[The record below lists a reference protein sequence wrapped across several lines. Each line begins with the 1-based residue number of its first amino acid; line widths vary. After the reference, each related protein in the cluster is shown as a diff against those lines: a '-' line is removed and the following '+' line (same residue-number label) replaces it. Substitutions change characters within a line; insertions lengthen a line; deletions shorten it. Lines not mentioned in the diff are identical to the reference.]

1 MVPSGA
7 WSLAYKML
15 IQTDCII
22 SCKYL
27 QKKKLP
33 KQVIYMKKKKA
44 TQTKIKGENVN
55 PSGERLR
62 PE

>member
-1 MVPSGA
+1 MQ
-7 WSLAYKML
+7 
-15 IQTDCII
+15 IFTE
-22 SCKYL
+22 
-27 QKKKLP
+27 KKLP